1 MTGLLSVAICT
12 KWNGRQIRRLGGE
25 LGLDVYNLEKMQD
38 LPDDMVKAW
47 LRKEN
52 DVQEKCGDPLTWNV
66 LVKKLKK
73 TGQTGIARAIIRD
86 KWGQSQ

>member
-1 MTGLLSVAICT
+1 MD
-12 KWNGRQIRRLGGE
+12 RDQIKRLGGE
-25 LGLDVYNLEKMQD
+25 LGLNVYNLEKMQD
-38 LPDDMVKAW
+38 LPGDMVKAW

-66 LVKKLKK
+66 LVEKLKK
-73 TGQTGIARAIIRD
+73 IGQTGIARAILRD

>member
-1 MTGLLSVAICT
+1 MDGH
-12 KWNGRQIRRLGGE
+12 QIRRLGGE
-25 LGLDVYNLEKMQD
+25 LGLDVYNLEKMRD

-73 TGQTGIARAIIRD
+73 IGQTGIARAILRD

>member
-1 MTGLLSVAICT
+1 MDGH
-12 KWNGRQIRRLGGE
+12 QIRRLGGE
-25 LGLDVYNLEKMQD
+25 LGLDVFTFENMRD
-38 LPDDMVKAW
+38 LPGDMVKAW

-73 TGQTGIARAIIRD
+73 IGQTGIARAILRD